1 MTAGTA
7 TGSALATGG
16 GSCPPASPGGG
27 VPPSALPL
35 PPLLFLFSSSVF
47 QPWGPLVRWMPPS
60 RPNGISCPV
69 QSSSTTSHRL
79 CATAFPS

>member
-16 GSCPPASPGGG
+16 GSCPPASPGGC

-35 PPLLFLFSSSVF
+35 PPLLFS
-47 QPWGPLVRWMPPS
+47 
-60 RPNGISCPV
+60 
-69 QSSSTTSHRL
+69 
-79 CATAFPS
+79 